1 MTPTLR
7 LPLLARLAAVV
18 GGSARP
24 APPVRAGIGLRPQ
37 SPLGLSPSRVRGTA
51 GPPVERRRSRT
62 DGRSGR
68 GSVPA
73 VLSLFALLVL
83 AASAAPVAAQDYEP
97 SEERIDLFDRR
108 QTDLDANVVRTTVFN
123 FGMTGR
129 TSADPSEIPYEW
141 PRNSNRHYIA
151 LTGLFAGAE
160 VVGESGE
167 REYIVDVPL
176 RANDSGNDIWSWA
189 AIGGYVNPASEDL
202 GIARSDVPESWPPF
216 WPDKLDAPDDPGWP
230 GSWSGLFGKDVF
242 NADLEVYYKMGD
254 DQYARPTNT
263 YYPDETDR
271 DRRGLGLIAETRVLA
286 WSQVLIDDVVFIL
299 HQVTNDS
306 SRDLDKVGVTLW
318 LADLVGGDGDTSDD
332 QPFFDLLLDTAFLA
346 DADGRSADPAFEGVE
361 VGAAI
366 AFFLET
372 PGNAVDR
379 IDNDGDGTTA
389 PSASAINERGKTTG
403 EPGGPTITLD
413 LIAGEGDQSGT
424 AGQRLRFD
432 GIDNNRNGLVDEDS
446 SRAQFG
452 TQVGVGFADHI
463 DNDGDGEPGS
473 PVVTQAMIDV
483 AASDRYGRWPAN
495 PAADEPVWLIAV
507 GKPYGTGD
515 TPDLGR
521 AFRDNIDNDGDAL
534 GGVPDDYLW
543 EPGSPVV
550 TQAMINAAA
559 SDAPYYRFR
568 VPDTDVVLYDVKAE
582 DLGSPYADGIDNDG
596 DGATDEGIDEDIDE
610 MIDERRADGI
620 DNDGDWRPALDDVG
634 LDGAQNTA
642 DPGEGDGLPTS
653 GAPRDL
659 PGESNIDVTDIS
671 ESDQIGITNVKFRA
685 AGGVNYQQISDGR
698 LFFDFLVP
706 GQFALLQPGQSPA
719 NRDTDLFVSSGIF
732 PLDAGQTESVSFAV
746 ILGDVDYGR
755 QPTDIQ
761 GRYRDLLTK
770 RQNALEAYEA
780 DYRFAQAPI
789 CPQVRAVPGDGAVTL
804 YWDDAAE
811 DSFDSF
817 IADLAVPGLNPRDF
831 EGYRVYRST
840 DAGFLDSRQIT
851 DGFGNLSFLR
861 PIAQFDLIDQFE
873 GFHPVAV
880 NGTQFYLGTNRRDPG
895 EAANGLANVFTDS
908 TAVNGTRYYY
918 AVTSYDF
925 GAAAVDIPPTECAIS
940 ITIGIDGE
948 VTRTGPNVVVVTPSQ
963 AAAGLVDGGFE
974 IEQVSGDAAGTISY
988 DIVDPAALEDGH
1000 RYRVTF
1006 RDTVA
1011 LGRLNPAGV
1020 QTTQDTIQTRS
1031 VTLRDLTDGET
1042 LFENSLAWRD
1052 DVDAP
1057 ITEGFKLSFDPV
1069 PFATIIED
1077 ASGWQVPGV
1086 RELITTRFQTGGTW
1100 RGTRFPADYRLVVGP
1115 PGFGTSSEFTVNFGV
1130 DLLIP
1135 AKPVNV
1141 RLFRTDYGEDG
1152 RPFEVEASF
1161 AFLDI
1166 VGPGADLLGVGSAA
1180 TNRFDADPAATGGQG
1195 DTDIIIVLEDIPADR
1210 RPGFTP
1216 TWQFAL
1222 DFAAGDDVG
1231 RNPQEGDVGLLVTRK
1246 PFTSADVYEF
1256 TVRGPSFDAERAR
1269 AALADV
1275 RVVPNP
1281 YRGAS
1286 GEFEGPNRFPSGR
1299 GDRAVRFVGL
1309 PPRAT
1314 IRIFTPSGRLVRT
1327 LEMDQGSN
1335 DALTP
1340 EMLRTGSI
1348 SWDLLN
1354 EDRLAVSYG
1363 VYLYHVEAPGV
1374 GETTG
1379 TLALI
1384 K

>member
-1 MTPTLR
+1 MTPVKTLR
-7 LPLLARLAAVV
+7 LAALLA
-18 GGSARP
+18 
-24 APPVRAGIGLRPQ
+24 
-37 SPLGLSPSRVRGTA
+37 
-51 GPPVERRRSRT
+51 
-62 DGRSGR
+62 
-68 GSVPA
+68 
-73 VLSLFALLVL
+73 L
-83 AASAAPVAAQDYEP
+83 AASPLAAGAQTPYVP
-97 SEERIDLFDRR
+97 SNERVDLFDRR

-141 PRNSNRHYIA
+141 PRNSRRHYIA

-160 VVGESGE
+160 VTGESGE

-176 RANDSGNDIWSWA
+176 RGNDTSNDSWA
-189 AIGGYVNPASEDL
+189 WAPIGGYVNPASEDL
-202 GIARSDVPESWPPF
+202 GIARSDRPETWPAF
-216 WPDKLDAPDDPGWP
+216 WPDKLNAPDDPGWP

-242 NADLEVYYKMGD
+242 NADLEVFYKMGD
-254 DQYARPTNT
+254 DEYARSSNT
-263 YYPDETDR
+263 YYPDSTDR
-271 DRRGLGLIAETRVLA
+271 TRRGLGLIAETRVLA

-299 HQVTNDS
+299 HKVTNDGT
-306 SRDLDKVGVTLW
+306 RDLDKVGVTLW

-346 DADGRSADPAFEGVE
+346 DADGRSTDEAFEGVE

-372 PGNAVDR
+372 PGNATDR

-389 PSASAINERGKTTG
+389 ASASLFNERGVSTG
-403 EPGGPTITLD
+403 EPGGPIVTLD
-413 LIAGEGDQSGT
+413 LIAGEGDRSGP

-432 GIDNNRNGLVDEDS
+432 GIDNNGNGLVDEDS

-452 TQVGVGFADHI
+452 AQVGVGFADYI

-473 PVVTQAMIDV
+473 PVVTQAMID
-483 AASDRYGRWPAN
+483 AAAADVYGRWPVN
-495 PAADEPVWLIAV
+495 PNTTAGEPVWLIGV
-507 GKPYGTGD
+507 GKTYGAGD

-521 AFRDNIDNDGDAL
+521 AFRDNIDNDGDAFND
-534 GGVPDDYLW
+534 GPPEDYLW

-550 TQAMINAAA
+550 TQEMVNAAA
-559 SDAPYYRFR
+559 SDAPYYRFA
-568 VPDTDVVLYDVKAE
+568 VPDTDIVLYDVRSE
-582 DLGSPYADGIDNDG
+582 DLGAPYADGVDNDG
-596 DGATDEGIDEDIDE
+596 DGAVDEGIDEGIDE
-610 MIDERRADGI
+610 MIDESRADGI

-634 LDGAQNTA
+634 LDGADNTA
-642 DPGEGDGLPTS
+642 DPGENNGLPTS
-653 GAPRDL
+653 GAGRGL

-685 AGGVNYQQISDGR
+685 AGAIDYQQVSDGS
-698 LFFDFLVP
+698 LFFSFLVP
-706 GQFALLQPGQSPA
+706 GQFSVLAPGQSPA
-719 NRDTDLFVSSGIF
+719 SRDTDLFVSSGIF
-732 PLDAGQTESVSFAV
+732 PLRAGQTESVSFAV

-755 QPTDIQ
+755 QPTDID

-789 CPQVRAVPGDGAVTL
+789 CPTVRAVPGDGAVTL

-817 IADLAVPGLNPRDF
+817 IADLSEPGLNPRDF

-851 DGFGNLSFLR
+851 DGFGNFSFLR
-861 PIAQFDLIDQFE
+861 PVAQYDLIDGIG

-880 NGTQFYLGTNRRDPG
+880 NGTQFFLGTDTRDPG
-895 EAANGLANVFTDS
+895 EATNGLTQVFTDS
-908 TAVNGTRYYY
+908 TAVNGVTYYY

-925 GAAAVDIPPTECAIS
+925 GAAAVDIPPTECSIS
-940 ITIGIDGE
+940 ITLAPDGS
-948 VTRTGPNVVVVTPSQ
+948 VSRTGPNVVVVTPSQ

-974 IEQVSGDAAGTISY
+974 VQRISGDASGEITY
-988 DIVDPAALEDGH
+988 DVIDPAALEDGH

-1006 RDTVA
+1006 RDTLV
-1011 LGRLNPAGV
+1011 LGRVNPRGV

-1031 VTLRDLTDGET
+1031 VSLVDLTDDGQV
-1042 LFENSLAWRD
+1042 LLDNSLVWRED
-1052 DVDAP
+1052 RDAP
-1057 ITEGFKLSFDPV
+1057 VTEGFKLDFDPV
-1069 PFATIIED
+1069 PFASIIQD
-1077 ASGWQVPGV
+1077 SSGWQGIGIRDLITSRFSLGGNVPG
-1086 RELITTRFQTGGTW
+1086 TRV
-1100 RGTRFPADYRLVVGP
+1100 PADYRLVVGP
-1115 PGFGTSSEFTVNFGV
+1115 PGFGRSSEYVVNFGIN
-1130 DLLIP
+1130 LTIP

-1141 RLFRTDYGEDG
+1141 RVFKEVFGPDG
-1152 RPFEVEASF
+1152 ARSEVEVPF
-1161 AFLDI
+1161 AFVDV
-1166 VGPGADLLGVGSAA
+1166 VGPGATLTGEGSAA
-1180 TNRFDADPAATGGQG
+1180 TNLFDADPTATGGQG
-1195 DTDIIIVLEDIPADR
+1195 DTDLIIVLEDIPGDR
-1210 RPGFTP
+1210 RTGLTP
-1216 TWQFAL
+1216 TWQFDL
-1222 DFAAGDDVG
+1222 DFGADAG
-1231 RNPQEGDVGLLVTRK
+1231 RNPQEGDVGVLRTRK
-1246 PFTSADVYEF
+1246 PFTAADVYEF

-1269 AALADV
+1269 SALDAV

-1286 GEFEGPNRFPSGR
+1286 QFEVANPFPSGR
-1299 GDRAVRFVGL
+1299 GEREIRFVGL
-1309 PPRAT
+1309 PPRST
-1314 IRIFTPSGRLVRT
+1314 VRIFTTSGRLVKT
-1327 LEMDQGSN
+1327 LVMDQGSN

-1354 EDRLAVSYG
+1354 ENRLAVSYG